1 MQVVAK
7 ALEGFSVESGS
18 DLQKV
23 LRVNLYTSKD
33 SAFRRL
39 EAMLPVYRSRMG
51 AILFLISALLSRG
64 LVWYYTLHNGLFAL
78 HVSELFN
85 C

>member
-1 MQVVAK
+1 MQAITK

-23 LRVNLYTSKD
+23 LRINLYTSKNC
-33 SAFRRL
+33 AFRRL

-64 LVWYYTLHNGLFAL
+64 LVWYYTLRNCLFAL

-85 C
+85 